1 MSTEERT
8 NPAATPESA
17 TQDAK
22 PNELA
27 HRMSRLVK
35 QAKTTS
41 PRRYFLYAV
50 VGVLLVA
57 VIFYWDRSRQA
68 AAMARVD
75 QWIRLDQGTSASL
88 RELISKRSA
97 ATSPQGKAARL
108 QVAWNEYW
116 NDAIR
121 LLGVNPKEAVAKLNR
136 AEVEYRTIAEESK
149 NDPFFLPEALYALA
163 AIEETRTIENP
174 KKLESARD
182 LYKEL
187 ATKHKD
193 TAYGQLAQ
201 KRYEM
206 LEDANKFDETQRF
219 YTQLARSRFMPDF
232 APPPGP

>member
-1 MSTEERT
+1 MSTEERKD
-8 NPAATPESA
+8 PAATPAPE
-17 TQDAK
+17 TQAAP

-27 HRMSRLVK
+27 NRMSRLVK
-35 QAKTTS
+35 QAKTGS
-41 PRRYFLYAV
+41 PRRYFLYAL
-50 VGVLLVA
+50 VGLLLVA

-75 QWIRLDQGTSASL
+75 QWIRLDQGTGFSL
-88 RELISKRSA
+88 QELVRKRTV

-108 QVAWNEYW
+108 QLAWNEYW

-163 AIEETRTIENP
+163 AIEETRAVEDP

-182 LYKEL
+182 MYGKL
-187 ATKHKD
+187 AKSHKD
-193 TAYGQLAQ
+193 SAYGQLAQ
-201 KRYEM
+201 KRFEM
-206 LEDANKFDETQRF
+206 LEDTNRFDETQRF
-219 YTQLARSRFMPDF
+219 YTQLARARFMPDF
-232 APPPGP
+232 APPPAP